1 MKNENLARIA
11 RECDVFLLDMDG
23 TVYLGE
29 RPIGD
34 MQNTLQKMRGAGKSI
49 VYLTNNSSK
58 APKNIYANSTACTF
72 GTSATASIPPGWRR
86 RNI

>member
-34 MQNTLQKMRGAGKSI
+34 MQNTLQKNARGGEIHRLSHQQ
-49 VYLTNNSSK
+49 
-58 APKNIYANSTACTF
+58 F
-72 GTSATASIPPGWRR
+72 F
-86 RNI
+86 